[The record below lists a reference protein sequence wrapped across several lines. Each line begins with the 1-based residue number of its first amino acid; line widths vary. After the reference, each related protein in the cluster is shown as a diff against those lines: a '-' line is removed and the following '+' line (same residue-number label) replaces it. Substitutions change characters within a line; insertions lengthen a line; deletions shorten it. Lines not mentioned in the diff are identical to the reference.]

1 MVFAFIYKLTNSSVP
16 DKQYIGYSKRA
27 TLKQIITT
35 LKHRA
40 NKEPTIPYKD
50 LITTD
55 EHLIK
60 MDILEEVE
68 TPCPPFEL
76 SNIKRKWEKKIY
88 NKNNEEVEVK
98 PILPIEDIPVIDNPL
113 PSEPIKKTN
122 IELLKVLAE
131 YERQQ
136 AILLA
141 NIKHTHFLISIAE

>member
-1 MVFAFIYKLTNSSVP
+1 VP
-16 DKQYIGYSKRA
+16 DKQYIGYSKKA

-40 NKEPTIPYKD
+40 SKEPTIPYKD

-68 TPCPPFEL
+68 NPCPPFEL

-88 NKNNEEVEVK
+88 GNNNKNYIEVEVK
-98 PILPIEDIPVIDNPL
+98 PIPPVEDIPVIDKSL
-113 PSEPIKKTN
+113 PSEPVKKTN
-122 IELLKVLAE
+122 IELLKLLAE

-136 AILLA
+136 AILLV
-141 NIKHTHFLISIAE
+141 NIKHTHFLINLDE